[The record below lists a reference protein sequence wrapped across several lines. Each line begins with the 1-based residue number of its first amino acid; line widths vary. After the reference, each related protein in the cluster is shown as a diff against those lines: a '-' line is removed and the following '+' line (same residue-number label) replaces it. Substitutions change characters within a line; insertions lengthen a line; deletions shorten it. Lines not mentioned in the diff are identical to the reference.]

1 MDIRQIQ
8 YFVCLYEEG
17 NVTRAARRLNV
28 VQSALSNQLAR
39 LEAETGQKLFERT
52 PQGML
57 PTQAGRTL
65 FSLFLPILRDIAN
78 AKEEIARL
86 GEEVSGDLRVGF
98 LESTSGVLSEALSEY
113 TERHPRV
120 VIRAINGY
128 SSFFIDQVTAGQLDI
143 ALINRPR
150 QRLALNATSVI
161 DEEMVVV
168 AAAGNDLGFDRD
180 AGMRDLAAYPLVVP
194 SRQHGLRGVIDRHA
208 NLAGIELTPRLE
220 IDALSAIVDLV
231 THGRWV
237 TILPLITVHRGLEQG
252 VLRAYRLGTPS
263 VTRSL
268 TWIHHP
274 RRPLGAAAAQFME
287 IFGRHLVATAQT
299 AARLAGREHIA

>member
-28 VQSALSNQLAR
+28 VQSALSMQLAR

-52 PQGML
+52 SRGMV

-65 FSLFLPILRDIAN
+65 FGLFLPILRDIAN
-78 AKEEIARL
+78 AREEIARL
-86 GEEVSGDLRVGF
+86 GEDVSGELRVGF
-98 LESTSGVLSEALSEY
+98 LESTTGVLSRALAEY

-120 VIRAINGY
+120 VVRAINGY

-150 QRLALNATSVI
+150 QRLALNVTPVH

-168 AAAGNDLGFDRD
+168 AAAGNDLGLGREI
-180 AGMRDLAAYPLVVP
+180 GMRDLAAYPLVVP

-208 NLAGIELTPRLE
+208 NLAGIELDPRLE
-220 IDALSAIVDLV
+220 IDALSAIVELV

-237 TILPLITVHRGLEQG
+237 TILPLITVHHGLESG
-252 VLRAYRLGTPS
+252 ALRAYRLDAPH

-274 RRPLGAAAAQFME
+274 RRALGTAAARFME
-287 IFGRHLVATAQT
+287 IFGQHLVETAR
-299 AARLAGREHIA
+299 AAAGLARSGRGK